1 MWPVEQ
7 LIKGHSALAAKLAR
21 FAYPDAA
28 RLVAALAVGPE
39 VHANAFRINVLAHLI
54 AVICRGKVTP
64 TGIHLVEWCRLL
76 YESEL
81 RRHEDP
87 IEDVFVGCVNSE
99 SGSFRVFVGNTSDG
113 DFWAERL
120 LAFLEGKREFPTFDE
135 TYRSAIALLRLCDCV
150 AGRLDLI
157 RYQAGGGEAAGRIHV
172 PARDEIA
179 AGMAGVDFSA
189 EELRRLEIPLEALTP
204 FLLSDDHRAKLA
216 QETMGNSEL
225 ERQPLLKTA
234 TGVTLIAPMFVAQ
247 AVQRLILS
255 RVASSMG
262 GWADTFFAMESAST
276 FVNEIAKRLGVR
288 AIEFEAPAPPKNL
301 PPLYPFFADFD
312 LGKPA
317 ILLTYCPPITEV
329 ATDYGGQD
337 AWDQSTTQALLEYV
351 DACAEK
357 FEQIPGFTGGMVL
370 INLVTIR
377 WMAFGLPAI
386 RKNWQ
391 IHAASL
397 ADWLLLTQAECTAMR
412 LWKLGEQTDR
422 LHEAGTRIMNLAG
435 LLNQYAYWKSGE
447 FRMVRQDMS
456 PKTSM
461 VNLDCDFS
469 AKLRTETLQQQDEH
483 CVLAH
488 DRASWVRVVRHT
500 ARAFLDE
507 DKAAPIYA
515 DYAAGARHRFVGC
528 VEADTTR
535 WWLSASFAGL
545 DDEKRDLVHQIWRC
559 LLNWIDPFSRV
570 VAETWRAFG
579 HESVA
584 IDLVLPDLPGWKF
597 DRSQLPELVTAPQL
611 DANVDRAASK
621 LTLNIP
627 TDFLTAFAVPKNV
640 AEAEIVAAMVR
651 GAAALHGM
659 ELTPTD
665 CAALVRAIVRS
676 DDARYFHM
684 TAAQG
689 IEQLLAGPGHPDPVF
704 VADEDLAAARFGLAD
719 LAGRP
724 KSDRVEGREA
734 CQKFLQAIVEK
745 VWERMEA
752 RLRPFHHTTVVGTCC
767 AALDEVER
775 DRSHWDLTARSL
787 LAMHRDT
794 AGVYDLIHD
803 RRSDRAKS
811 SLGNRLLIETSQYAC
826 AGDRPLNRADHMAL
840 LADMA
845 VLLELAHHRD
855 AIAFGFLDPVV
866 TIFANGEIG
875 VDESFYRDVVGKY
888 FTQQSLERTERA
900 AASYEDHYP
909 QASSE
914 TAPVTPDPRLETLN
928 SVMLPEFGFSCDHLL
943 DVTAKF
949 HDLATYGQQ
958 AGGIFSEPE
967 FRVFL
972 KHCGLKDDNAT
983 AFLDRMTLPVR
994 TAWNKDLP
1002 IGAHERDVYPWRFR
1016 RQLSALVR
1024 PLIQVTTD
1032 PRSWFV
1038 SVPLLTQSTE
1048 YLLGNIER
1056 AYFPNSVFRSNE
1068 MRQFVGKIV
1077 HERGH
1082 AFAAKAAEV
1091 FRSAGYQ
1098 TKLEV
1103 ELTSL
1108 GASKKDG
1115 LGDVDVLS
1123 WDANLGR
1130 VYAAECKRLRTA
1142 ATIREVVQRLEEFKG
1157 SREEKDALFRHT
1169 RRIEWLKGHLPALSK
1184 LTGIPVDKIKL
1195 CPLLITSEGVPMQF
1209 FQALQVPTNQVV
1221 SFGDLAKL
1229 VAK

>member
-7 LIKGHSALAAKLAR
+7 LIKRHSALTAKLAR
-21 FAYPDAA
+21 FAYSDAA
-28 RLVAALAVGPE
+28 RLVAALAVNSE
-39 VHANAFRINVLAHLI
+39 AHANTFRINGLAHLV
-54 AVICRGKVTP
+54 AVACRGQGKPSGVNL
-64 TGIHLVEWCRLL
+64 IEWCRLL

-81 RRHEDP
+81 RTHEDP
-87 IEDVFVGCVNSE
+87 IEDVFVGCVNSQ

-113 DFWAERL
+113 DFWVERL
-120 LAFLEGKREFPTFDE
+120 VAFLEGKREFPTFEE
-135 TYRSAIALLRLCDCV
+135 THRSAIALLRLSDTV

-157 RYQAGGGEAAGRIHV
+157 RYQAGGGEAAGRIRV
-172 PARDEIA
+172 PAREEIA
-179 AGMAGVDFSA
+179 AGMAAIDFSV
-189 EELRRLEIPLEALTP
+189 EELQSLEIPLEALAP

-225 ERQPLLKTA
+225 ERRPLLKTA
-234 TGVTLIAPMFVAQ
+234 TGVMLIAPMFVAQ

-262 GWADTFFAMESAST
+262 GWADTFFATESTSP
-276 FVNEIAKRLGVR
+276 FVNEIARRLGVR
-288 AIEFEAPAPPKNL
+288 AMQFEAPVPPKNL

-317 ILLTYCPPITEV
+317 IFLTYCPPITEV

-337 AWDQSTTQALLEYV
+337 AWNQSTTQALLEYV
-351 DACAEK
+351 EACAEK

-377 WMAFGLPAI
+377 WMAFGLPAV

-397 ADWLLLTQAECTAMR
+397 ADWLLLTEAECTAMR

-422 LHEAGTRIMNLAG
+422 LHEGGTRIMNLAG

-447 FRMVRQDMS
+447 FRMIRQDMS
-456 PKTSM
+456 PKTTI
-461 VNLDCDFS
+461 VHLDCDFS
-469 AKLRTETLQQQDEH
+469 AKLRTEILQQQDEH

-488 DRASWVRVVRHT
+488 DRASWVRIVRHT
-500 ARAFLDE
+500 ARAFLE
-507 DKAAPIYA
+507 ADKAAPIYA
-515 DYAAGARHRFVGC
+515 DYSSTACHRFVGC

-545 DDEKRDLVHQIWRC
+545 DDEKRDLVHQVWRC

-570 VAETWRAFG
+570 VAETWRDFG
-579 HESVA
+579 RESVA
-584 IDLVLPDLPGWKF
+584 IELVLPNLLGWKF
-597 DRSQLPELVTAPQL
+597 DRSQLPRLTKAPHL
-611 DANVDRAASK
+611 EATVDRGASK

-627 TDFLTAFAVPKNV
+627 TEFLAAFGVPKNI
-640 AEAEIVAAMVR
+640 AETEIVAAMVR
-651 GAAALHGM
+651 GAA
-659 ELTPTD
+659 ELQGTRLAAAD
-665 CAALVRAIVRS
+665 CAALVRTIVRS
-676 DDARYFHM
+676 DDARYFHI
-684 TAAQG
+684 TEARG
-689 IEQLLAGPGHPDPVF
+689 IEQLLSGPGHPDPVF

-724 KSDRVEGREA
+724 KSDCVEGQEA
-734 CQKFLQAIVEK
+734 CRTFLQNSVEK
-745 VWERMEA
+745 VWERIEA
-752 RLRPFHHTTVVGTCC
+752 RLRPFHHATVVGRCC

-794 AGVYDLIHD
+794 AGVHDLIHD

-811 SLGNRLLIETSQYAC
+811 SLGNRLLIETAQYAC

-840 LADMA
+840 LAEVA

-855 AIAFGFLDPVV
+855 AIAFGFLNPVV
-866 TIFANGEIG
+866 TVFANGEIG
-875 VDESFYRDVVGKY
+875 VDESFYREVVGKY
-888 FTQQSLERTERA
+888 FTQQSFERTERA

-909 QASSE
+909 QASSGA
-914 TAPVTPDPRLETLN
+914 APLTPDPRVETLN
-928 SVMLPEFGFSCDHLL
+928 DVMLPEFGFSCDHLL
-943 DVTAKF
+943 NVTAKF
-949 HDLATYGQQ
+949 HDLATYGRQ
-958 AGGIFSEPE
+958 AGGIFPEPE
-967 FRVFL
+967 FRAFL
-972 KHCGLKDDNAT
+972 KRCGLDDENAT
-983 AFLDRMTLPVR
+983 AFLDRMTLPIR

-1002 IGAHERDVYPWRFR
+1002 VGAHERDVYPWRFR
-1016 RQLSALVR
+1016 RQLSVLMR
-1024 PLIQVTTD
+1024 PLIQVTAN

-1038 SVPLLTQSTE
+1038 SVPLLTQSIE

-1056 AYFPNSVFRSNE
+1056 AYFPNSIFRSNE
-1068 MRQFVGKIV
+1068 MKQFVGKIV
-1077 HERGH
+1077 HARGH
-1082 AFAAKAAEV
+1082 AFAAEVAEV
-1091 FRSAGYQ
+1091 FRSAGYE

-1123 WDANLGR
+1123 WNTSSGR

-1142 ATIREVVQRLEEFKG
+1142 GNIREVVQRLEEFKG
-1157 SREEKDALFRHT
+1157 SREEKDALFRHI
-1169 RRIEWLKGHLPALSK
+1169 RRIEWLKGHLPVLAK
-1184 LTGIPVDKIKL
+1184 LTGIPLDKLKL
-1195 CPLLITSEGVPMQF
+1195 CPLLITSEVVPMQF
-1209 FQALQVPTNQVV
+1209 FRALQIPTNQVV
-1221 SFGDLAKL
+1221 SYDDLAGF